1 MAKQIRLNNEITKIG
16 DALELLGQ
24 LIRRRAEFEDHIL
37 TFEGFQSTAIKA
49 SDPAKAQEWE
59 FKIRSE
65 RSAIRSVEVEIE
77 KLLPIA
83 QVFLAPTALARITAS
98 GRDKVFSSAA
108 L

>member
-1 MAKQIRLNNEITKIG
+1 MTKQIRLNNEITKIG

-37 TFEGFQSTAIKA
+37 TFEGFQATAIKG
-49 SDPAKAQEWE
+49 SDPAKAQDWE

-65 RSAIRSVEVEIE
+65 RSAIRLVEVEIE

-83 QVFLAPTALARITAS
+83 QAFLAPTAMARVAGET
-98 GRDKVFSSAA
+98 R
-108 L
+108 